1 MSHAKL
7 LEDIILHAPTVAS
20 AKPLAIFDF
29 DGTLVKPKDG
39 RQFPRNVSDW
49 QYLRPSVPST
59 LSSYAA
65 THTLVIVTDQS
76 KSWKVDMIH
85 AVLADLALPEL
96 PTVVIGVKTQKPST
110 AHFTSAF
117 PSFLLAGSFYVGD
130 AAGRPGDWSDRD
142 KAFAQ
147 ALSLPFKVPEEVF
160 PMQAPAP
167 AAHTPQNTSQPL
179 TVQPAAHREV
189 VIMCGYPASGKS
201 TLASRVFEPAGYHIT
216 SGDVHKTAAKMKKDA
231 LLNGVQAGKSVVFDS
246 TAGTVEKRAEFIAF
260 AAANSLPARIVWCQ
274 TPIEIAMEYN
284 KERALGGGANVPA
297 IAFYTFRKHFVAPSE
312 AEGAAVVLLPA
323 VC

>member
-7 LEDIILHAPTVAS
+7 LEDIILHAPSALL
-20 AKPLAIFDF
+20 AKPYAIFDF

-49 QYLRPSVPST
+49 QYLRPSVPAT
-59 LSSYAA
+59 LRAHAA

-76 KSWKVDMIH
+76 KPWKVDMIH

-110 AHFTSAF
+110 VHFTSAF
-117 PSFLLAGSFYVGD
+117 PSFLPSGSFYVGD

-160 PMQAPAP
+160 LMPAP
-167 AAHTPQNTSQPL
+167 AAPAAAASPSL

-201 TLASRVFEPAGYHIT
+201 TVARTVFESAGYHIT

-231 LLNGVQAGKSVVFDS
+231 LLSGLQAGKSVVFDS

-260 AAANSLPARIVWCQ
+260 AKAHDLQVRVVWCQ
-274 TPIEIAMEYN
+274 TPIEVAMEYN
-284 KERALGGGANVPA
+284 KERALAGGANVPA

-312 AEGAAVVLLPA
+312 TERAVVVLLPA

>member
-1 MSHAKL
+1 MSQAKL
-7 LEDIILHAPTVAS
+7 LKDIILHAPASPS
-20 AKPLAIFDF
+20 AKPYAIFDF

-49 QYLRPSVPST
+49 QYLRPSVPDM
-59 LSSYAA
+59 LRSYAA

-76 KSWKVDMIH
+76 KPWKVDMIH
-85 AVLADLALPEL
+85 TVIADMALPEL

-110 AHFTSAF
+110 AHFTSVF
-117 PSFLLAGSFYVGD
+117 PSFLPAGSFYVGD

-142 KAFAQ
+142 KVFAQ

-160 PMQAPAP
+160 PMPAPAP
-167 AAHTPQNTSQPL
+167 TAPQPL
-179 TVQPAAHREV
+179 TVQPASHREV
-189 VIMCGYPASGKS
+189 VIVCGYPASGKS
-201 TLASRVFEPAGYHIT
+201 TLASRVFEPAGYHII

-260 AAANSLPARIVWCQ
+260 AVANSLPARIVWCQ
-274 TPIEIAMEYN
+274 TPIEVAMEYN
-284 KERALGGGANVPA
+284 KERALAGGANVPA

>member
-7 LEDIILHAPTVAS
+7 LEDIILHAPAALSV
-20 AKPLAIFDF
+20 KPYAIFDF

-49 QYLRPSVPST
+49 QYLRPSVPAM
-59 LSSYAA
+59 LSAHAA

-76 KSWKVDMIH
+76 KPWKVDMIH

-110 AHFTSAF
+110 AHFTSVF
-117 PSFLLAGSFYVGD
+117 PSFLPAGTFYVGD

-147 ALSLPFKVPEEVF
+147 ALSIPFKVPEEVF
-160 PMQAPAP
+160 PMPAPAP
-167 AAHTPQNTSQPL
+167 TAPQPL
-179 TVQPAAHREV
+179 IVQPASHREV
-189 VIMCGYPASGKS
+189 VILCGYPASGKS
-201 TLASRVFEPAGYHIT
+201 TLASRVFEAAGYHIT

-231 LLNGVQAGKSVVFDS
+231 LIHGLQAGKSVVFDS

-260 AAANSLPARIVWCQ
+260 ANAHALPVRIVWIQ
-274 TPIEIAMEYN
+274 TPIEVAMEYN
-284 KERALGGGANVPA
+284 KGRALVSGANVPA

-312 AEGAAVVLLPA
+312 AEGAAVVLLPTL
-323 VC
+323 C